1 LSFFPPFRRPP
12 ASDRTTAEGGPRGS
26 GWRRVGARV
35 LTTLAVV
42 LVFFALIAP
51 NQLSKLEFSAFV
63 RIPIEGLVGLA
74 LLLVLRGRARRV
86 VAVPAGVALGLL
98 TIVKIVDMGFFWVLS
113 RPFDLVLDWI
123 LFGDGFDALAAS
135 IGTAGAVGVAIG
147 AVLLAAAV
155 LVLMTLAVQR
165 LTRLAGQHRTAA
177 ARTAGV
183 LAAAWVACALLGAQ
197 LAPGLPIAASSA
209 SHLVY
214 DRAVQ
219 VRDGVRDQQRFAAQ
233 AAVDTFH
240 GTPGDQML
248 TALRGKDVVITVVES
263 YGRTA
268 LENPA
273 IAPQVNPVLD
283 DGNRRLNAAGYSA
296 RSGFLTSP
304 VSGSGSWL
312 AHATF
317 LSGLWINNQQRY
329 RTLVSSDRL
338 TLTSAFQRADWRTVS
353 VEAGTD
359 RAWPEGKFYGF
370 DKVYDSRDLGY
381 RGPKFSWSP
390 MPDQY
395 ILSTFQRSEYGTPGR
410 GPLMAEIP
418 LVSSH
423 WPWAPLPKMVDWNQV
438 GDGSVYDAI
447 AKQGDSP
454 EEVWKDTGRVR
465 AEYGRSVAY
474 SLESLVSYVE
484 KYGNDNLVLVF
495 FGDHQPSPTVTGG
508 TANRDVPITIV
519 AHDKSVLD
527 RISGWG
533 WQEGLKPNSQAPV
546 WKMDAF
552 RDKFLTAFGSQSAPR
567 GSASRP
573 TR

>member
-1 LSFFPPFRRPP
+1 VAWGL
-12 ASDRTTAEGGPRGS
+12 TA
-26 GWRRVGARV
+26 
-35 LTTLAVV
+35 LAVL
-42 LVFFALIAP
+42 LVAFALIAP
-51 NQLSKLEFSAFV
+51 NQLSKLEFGQFV

-74 LLLVLRGRARRV
+74 LLLLLRGRARRIVALAGGV
-86 VAVPAGVALGLL
+86 VLGLL

-135 IGTAGAVGVAIG
+135 IGKAGAVGVATG

-155 LVLMTLAVQR
+155 LVLMALAVQR
-165 LTRLAGQHRTAA
+165 LARLAGQHRTAA
-177 ARTAGV
+177 TRTIAA
-183 LAAAWVACALLGAQ
+183 LAAVWVVCAVLGAQ
-197 LAPGLPIAASSA
+197 IVPGVPVAASSA
-209 SHLVY
+209 AHLTY

-219 VRDGVRDQQRFAAQ
+219 VRDGVRDEEEFAAQ
-233 AAVDTFH
+233 AAVDAFH
-240 GTPGDQML
+240 GTPGDKML
-248 TALRGKDVVITVVES
+248 TALHGKDVLVTVVES

-273 IAPQVNPVLD
+273 VAPQVIPLLD
-283 DGNRRLNAAGYSA
+283 DGNRRLAAAGYASRSA
-296 RSGFLTSP
+296 FLTSP

-359 RAWPEGKFYGF
+359 RAWPEGRFYGF

-395 ILSTFQRSEYGTPGR
+395 ILSAFQRSEYGTPGR

-447 AKQGDSP
+447 EKQGDAP

-465 AEYGRSVAY
+465 TEYGRSIRY
-474 SLESLVSYVE
+474 SLDSLISYVE

-495 FGDHQPSPTVTGG
+495 FGDHQPSPTVTGD
-508 TANRDVPITIV
+508 TTNRDVPITIV
-519 AHDKSVLD
+519 ARDRSVLD

-533 WQEGLKPNSQAPV
+533 WQDGLKPGPQAPV

-552 RDKFLTAFGSQSAPR
+552 RDKFLTAFGSQPTTS

-573 TR
+573 AR